1 VAFLVVLKAI
11 AAAVAISL
19 PPGPAVALCG
29 AHLRRGV
36 AAGARC
42 AAGAACADFLY
53 GILAAKGIAPL
64 ALLDPPARRALAV
77 ALGIAFG
84 VAGIL
89 ALRRARRPA
98 PPPIPGRPFLQG
110 CLLALAAPGVLPGY
124 VVLHTALGIGPDAPF
139 PLVWLGTALGCLFGW
154 AAILLA
160 LRRFAALAPRALEY
174 VLPVMLLAGGAGIL
188 GSAFR

>member
-1 VAFLVVLKAI
+1 VAFLVVLKAV

-29 AHLRRGV
+29 AHLRGGL
-36 AAGARC
+36 AKGASC
-42 AAGAACADFLY
+42 ALGAACADALY

-64 ALLDPPARRALAV
+64 ALLDPPVRRALAA
-77 ALGIAFG
+77 ALGIAFA
-84 VAGIL
+84 VAGVL

-98 PPPIPGRPFLQG
+98 PPPISGRPCLQG

-124 VVLHTALGIGPDAPF
+124 VVLHAALGLGPRAPF
-139 PLVWLGTALGCLFGW
+139 PLVCLGTVLGCALAW
-154 AAILLA
+154 AAILVA
-160 LRRFAALAPRALEY
+160 LRRLAPLAPRALEY

-188 GSAFR
+188 GSALR